1 MRVGLAE
8 VDGAVAVLARASDD
22 EAAVVEGIASLD
34 AVFLGVHSPGQL
46 RDAVAAALDGGRRV
60 PFARVVWLPPVR
72 RPGKILCVALNNSA
86 NPERIMSGPDTPA
99 MFVKPASSLIGSG
112 RPIRL
117 RQDMGRVHP
126 EPELAVVIG
135 VGGADIPVGR
145 AYDHVFGYTVFDD
158 LTSPAMRDA
167 DTFHYRAIHP
177 DPAAEDGIRYVD
189 SWVSYPA
196 RYKGSDT
203 FGPIG
208 PWIATAEDIPDP
220 HALRI
225 TCTHD
230 GRLVTD
236 DNTANL
242 RFSVAEVISFASS
255 YLTLEPGDVIAMG
268 TALQR
273 SAKGGAVQNVD
284 LNQLG
289 GVIDVEIEGIGLLSN
304 PVERR

>member
-1 MRVGLAE
+1 MRLGLAE
-8 VDGAVAVLARASDD
+8 VEGGVAVLVRVSED

-34 AVFLGVHSPGQL
+34 AVFLGERSIVDL
-46 RDAVAAALDGGRRV
+46 RAAAETALAGGRRIPLAEV
-60 PFARVVWLPPVR
+60 AWLPPVR
-72 RPGKILCVALNNSA
+72 RPGKVLCVALNNSA
-86 NPERIMSGPDTPA
+86 NPDRIMSGPDTPA

-117 RQDMGRVHP
+117 RQPMGRVHP

-135 VGGADIPVGR
+135 TGGSDIPVDS
-145 AYDHVFGYTVFDD
+145 AYDHVFGYTIIND
-158 LTSPAMRDA
+158 LTSPTMRDT

-177 DPAAEDGIRYVD
+177 DPEAEDGIRYVD

-203 FGPIG
+203 FGPLG
-208 PWIATAEDIPDP
+208 PWVATTDEITDP
-220 HALRI
+220 HSLRI

-230 GRLVTD
+230 GGLVTD

-242 RFSVAEVISFASS
+242 RFSVAEVVSFASE

-268 TALQR
+268 TALKK

-284 LNQLG
+284 LNRLG
-289 GVIDVEIEGIGLLSN
+289 GVIEVAIEGIGTLSN
-304 PVERR
+304 PVEWR